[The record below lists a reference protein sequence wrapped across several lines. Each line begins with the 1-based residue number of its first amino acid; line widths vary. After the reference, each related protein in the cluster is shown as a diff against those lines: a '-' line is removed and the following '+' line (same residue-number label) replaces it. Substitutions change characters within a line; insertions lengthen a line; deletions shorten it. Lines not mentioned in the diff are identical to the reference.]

1 MTTLF
6 KNIQEYKQKY
16 ADELAK
22 PQNKDLTDQKI
33 ADFVYE
39 KYNSAR
45 PEDNQLD
52 YFSFMQEFLPEGN
65 LNNVDKYRQ
74 KFNIPAELS
83 DLEVARNVFKKAQD
97 DKTKSVNINFGNF
110 ANTFAP
116 KYGTGRTGRVQV
128 PYTMTEI
135 TDVLPDV
142 DAKTDFNTTMG
153 RLGAGLAMDEMNAN
167 LVILDQAKKYFGKI
181 DPNLMDQVKL
191 REGKDTGA
199 LEIFNPVTQKFQLV
213 NRPGADAG
221 DITSQIGNA
230 TVIASE
236 LIGYGLSR
244 GKGFLGGAKGVSAGA
259 IAGTAAEMARL
270 YAGHEIFGI
279 NKELEGF
286 TDYLNQ
292 AKGVGFV
299 SAVGGTIGEG
309 VAAIP
314 KLFKLF
320 KKGKG
325 AFNKVSPEEM
335 KEFAKDVEDAEMLA
349 TIMNNKLAAR
359 ELSSRVK
366 FSLPQAT
373 NDPFLLEF
381 QYAFENS
388 PRYGLKGTFREFNK
402 NNARAVGDFFDAYLN
417 GYSGKNFD
425 SMQGLEIIKGKLQKA
440 VQESQEQKL
449 KSARLNLEKAEDDLT
464 DSVVALPG
472 GSFKTQGKEIRSIV
486 SQLKDDYNKD
496 FNVRYNT
503 LLNVDGLANGGGA
516 REVKKDLIEDALKN
530 IAKKEKESLFA
541 LSDNFAGLIKF
552 KPGQP
557 INLRMLH
564 ETKSDLL
571 RFKRNLQ
578 QGKVLT
584 ENPPSEAK
592 INQLVNAIN
601 KQMEK
606 DLGADDPWL
615 QAYRQIDTEFMNYK
629 NQFNSIL
636 GKLVE
641 KKGNKLMIADEDVFE
656 QTYKTGKSFETR
668 IDDVYDVLKDDTT
681 KLQLYK
687 DEILRHY
694 RNTLDKTGEGKI
706 NVEAHKKY
714 LNQYDYALKKF
725 FGPEG
730 AKDLQKIG
738 NLEKKVV
745 ESKDNLDK
753 IAKELAT
760 ATESKIVSLDPADI
774 FQQTFKSGEFGGG
787 ATQKLKQ
794 VVGIMKQDT
803 DLLKNFQNVVTKK
816 MYDNTTLDGRFSSAK
831 FDKFYQGNLEN
842 LKVVFADNPEYM
854 RDLKTFKD
862 VLNVL
867 QRQQKTVPE
876 DIQKSAIN
884 DLIRAKVG
892 QFTVAG
898 RTMTAANK
906 IFNRHADKQL
916 ARLMLDPKALK
927 EFISLKDKPPGFL
940 ETKKGRTL
948 LQGILRM
955 PIQYSDPPAPELTPD
970 ESELDFINRKS
981 YELQQEEVDDQSAAP
996 SPTVDMV
1003 AMEQMPRPTEPAP
1016 IAPPPVQQPQPAG
1029 IASLPQDRGQTYAG
1043 LFPNDPS
1050 GQMIAQRGTQDA

>member
-97 DKTKSVNINFGNF
+97 DKTKSVNINFGDF

-142 DAKTDFNTTMG
+142 DAKTDFNTTIG

-213 NRPGADAG
+213 NRPGLDAG

-230 TVIASE
+230 AVIASE

-270 YAGHEIFGI
+270 YAGHQIFGI

-472 GSFKTQGKEIRSIV
+472 GSFKTQGKEIR
-486 SQLKDDYNKD
+486 
-496 FNVRYNT
+496 
-503 LLNVDGLANGGGA
+503 
-516 REVKKDLIEDALKN
+516 
-530 IAKKEKESLFA
+530 
-541 LSDNFAGLIKF
+541 
-552 KPGQP
+552 
-557 INLRMLH
+557 
-564 ETKSDLL
+564 
-571 RFKRNLQ
+571 
-578 QGKVLT
+578 
-584 ENPPSEAK
+584 
-592 INQLVNAIN
+592 
-601 KQMEK
+601 
-606 DLGADDPWL
+606 
-615 QAYRQIDTEFMNYK
+615 
-629 NQFNSIL
+629 
-636 GKLVE
+636 
-641 KKGNKLMIADEDVFE
+641 
-656 QTYKTGKSFETR
+656 
-668 IDDVYDVLKDDTT
+668 
-681 KLQLYK
+681 
-687 DEILRHY
+687 
-694 RNTLDKTGEGKI
+694 
-706 NVEAHKKY
+706 
-714 LNQYDYALKKF
+714 
-725 FGPEG
+725 
-730 AKDLQKIG
+730 
-738 NLEKKVV
+738 
-745 ESKDNLDK
+745 
-753 IAKELAT
+753 
-760 ATESKIVSLDPADI
+760 
-774 FQQTFKSGEFGGG
+774 
-787 ATQKLKQ
+787 
-794 VVGIMKQDT
+794 
-803 DLLKNFQNVVTKK
+803 
-816 MYDNTTLDGRFSSAK
+816 
-831 FDKFYQGNLEN
+831 
-842 LKVVFADNPEYM
+842 
-854 RDLKTFKD
+854 
-862 VLNVL
+862 
-867 QRQQKTVPE
+867 
-876 DIQKSAIN
+876 
-884 DLIRAKVG
+884 
-892 QFTVAG
+892 
-898 RTMTAANK
+898 
-906 IFNRHADKQL
+906 
-916 ARLMLDPKALK
+916 
-927 EFISLKDKPPGFL
+927 
-940 ETKKGRTL
+940 
-948 LQGILRM
+948 
-955 PIQYSDPPAPELTPD
+955 
-970 ESELDFINRKS
+970 
-981 YELQQEEVDDQSAAP
+981 
-996 SPTVDMV
+996 
-1003 AMEQMPRPTEPAP
+1003 
-1016 IAPPPVQQPQPAG
+1016 
-1029 IASLPQDRGQTYAG
+1029 
-1043 LFPNDPS
+1043 
-1050 GQMIAQRGTQDA
+1050 